1 VDPPVEVRRKREDG
15 RLRDPSGRP
24 AVLEIKGRTGDLKL
38 SDVNQLL
45 QWRDEADGLGKSHK
59 GILVCNLQCETHPG
73 ERKRVFPDNAKS
85 RAQAL
90 GLCLITTG
98 QIFAALVALQN
109 GTFDSPAFWDA
120 IFAAAGPVP
129 LPDLHGDVAG

>member
-1 VDPPVEVRRKREDG
+1 VRRKREDG

-59 GILVCNLQCETHPG
+59 ESSGATSNAKPTLVSA
-73 ERKRVFPDNAKS
+73 KRVFPDNAKS

-98 QIFAALVALQN
+98 QIFAALVALQKRHIRLAGLM
-109 GTFDSPAFWDA
+109 GTRSLR
-120 IFAAAGPVP
+120 AAG
-129 LPDLHGDVAG
+129 LYRCRISTGDVAG